1 MVYISMCTFICKYFL
16 MFITYLANFLVLDK
30 LKGVLV
36 EVRLE
41 PPVDVVNLWSSGLGL
56 AVVVVSCHDNT

>member
-1 MVYISMCTFICKYFL
+1 